1 MVALKPSHDSLLGWG
16 PGMRAGLGAPFSSGG
31 ARLSQI
37 LVMAPNGRSRG
48 LAGLTAVGVS
58 GRQMPAA
65 HRYRIVTI

>member
-1 MVALKPSHDSLLGWG
+1 
-16 PGMRAGLGAPFSSGG
+16 MRAGLGAPFSSGG

>member
-1 MVALKPSHDSLLGWG
+1 M
-16 PGMRAGLGAPFSSGG
+16 
-31 ARLSQI
+31 
-37 LVMAPNGRSRG
+37 VMAPNGRSRGLAGLAG